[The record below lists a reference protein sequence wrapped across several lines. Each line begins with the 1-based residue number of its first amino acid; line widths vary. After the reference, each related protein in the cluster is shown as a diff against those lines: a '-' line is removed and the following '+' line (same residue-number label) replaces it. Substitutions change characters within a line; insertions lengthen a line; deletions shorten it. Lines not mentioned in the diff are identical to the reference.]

1 MRRLKLYGESGINGM
16 YKQMRYQRE
25 NRKKQREP
33 QNAGHEIPLS
43 LFYLKYFAY
52 LFAGILLIVLLT
64 AALFVVMW
72 SNEGIYPARYAEEQV
87 KLATPLIEQ
96 ADSVSKELIPEL
108 CRYVVFDEEGHIL
121 DGSAG
126 TGSR

>member
-1 MRRLKLYGESGINGM
+1 M
-16 YKQMRYQRE
+16 
-25 NRKKQREP
+25 
-33 QNAGHEIPLS
+33 
-43 LFYLKYFAY
+43 
-52 LFAGILLIVLLT
+52 LLT

-121 DGSAG
+121 VPVLSLISHLFIHPIY
-126 TGSR
+126 TRFPIQF